1 MLPIILITFIFRFQK
16 QDCFEH
22 PDIVKDFSEH
32 LDIKQAPKG
41 MTRNS
46 HMWRT
51 SWMKICSSLQ
61 RDLSLSATMTTVS
74 GSFEQTYNQGSSEL
88 YWGIMGYF
96 VDFFCRY
103 WWAGYNREGKRC
115 KIVRDPQRTTTAA
128 AEEDP
133 CRERSLEDQVQ
144 VLPWQ
149 KPAVSKQ
156 QCMTQNLSGGVEQTQ
171 GLRLVCPKWKDIAG
185 GWGRGNLRRKRADSD
200 QRLWRPETSLRI
212 TVLILKTSLIKY
224 LFM

>member
-32 LDIKQAPKG
+32 LDIKQAPKE

-46 HMWRT
+46 QMWRT

-74 GSFEQTYNQGSSEL
+74 GSFEQTYNQGSPEL

-96 VDFFCRY
+96 VDFSPGID
-103 WWAGYNREGKRC
+103 WWAGCNRGDNRC
-115 KIVRDPQRTTTAA
+115 KITRDPHRTAG
-128 AEEDP
+128 EEDP
-133 CRERSLEDQVQ
+133 RWEGTKYECCLEGNQP
-144 VLPWQ
+144 L
-149 KPAVSKQ
+149 AS
-156 QCMTQNLSGGVEQTQ
+156 SSASHRISVE
-171 GLRLVCPKWKDIAG
+171 G
-185 GWGRGNLRRKRADSD
+185 
-200 QRLWRPETSLRI
+200 
-212 TVLILKTSLIKY
+212 
-224 LFM
+224 